1 MLYNSNMHDC
11 LFCKI
16 IKGEIPAKVV
26 DENDSVI
33 VFLSLQNHP
42 LIVPK
47 KHIETIFEMDDVT
60 GTEIMKETIK
70 IAKAVKN
77 GLHADGVNLLQN
89 NGPAA
94 NQEVMHFHLH
104 IKPRF
109 INDEVKIHFPQKN
122 SSEEEKNQVVKD
134 IKSALI

>member
-1 MLYNSNMHDC
+1 MNHMTDC

-16 IKGEIPAKVV
+16 INKEIPAKII

-42 LIVPK
+42 LVVPK
-47 KHIETIFEMDDVT
+47 KHLETIFDMDNET
-60 GTEIMKETIK
+60 GSEVIKETIK
-70 IAKAVKN
+70 ISKAVKT
-77 GLHADGVNLLQN
+77 GLQADGVNLLQN
-89 NGPAA
+89 NGTAA

-109 INDEVKIHFPQKN
+109 HNDEVKIHFPQKD
-122 SSEEEKNQVVKD
+122 SSEEETNQIVKK
-134 IKSALI
+134 IQSALI